1 MDTVATDDPAASR
14 RTVIATGTVGAAFIV
29 LAALLGAWILNRGP
43 EPFVLDAAWNILL
56 VGVDWA
62 PFDAI
67 ARFMN
72 VAGGVLVSSLVVPVV
87 AIAVLLAVR
96 RPWSAVYFIAAVAL
110 SGLVVQVLKHLFG
123 RARPEE
129 ILVVS
134 DYGSFP
140 SGHVA
145 NAATLA
151 AILVVLHP
159 RIWTVVVGA
168 LWVLVMAFSR
178 TYLHAHWLSDT
189 LGGALI
195 GVGVALVC
203 ASFMDH
209 RLRRERDPQGWT
221 VWRGGSASASASETR
236 V

>member
-1 MDTVATDDPAASR
+1 MSESPSSR
-14 RTVIATGTVGAAFIV
+14 RVVVTTGAVGAVCII
-29 LAALLGAWILNRGP
+29 LAVLLGAWIVNRGP
-43 EPFVLDAAWNILL
+43 EPFVVDAAWNILL
-56 VGVDWA
+56 VGIDWG
-62 PFDAI
+62 PYDAI
-67 ARFMN
+67 SRFMN

-87 AIAVLLAVR
+87 AIVVFLAIR
-96 RPWSAVYFIAAVAL
+96 RPWSAVYFLATIAL
-110 SGLVVQVLKHLFG
+110 SGLLVQVLKHLFG
-123 RARPEE
+123 RARPDE
-129 ILVVS
+129 ILVIS

-145 NAATLA
+145 NAATLG

-168 LWVLVMAFSR
+168 LWVLTMAFSR

-189 LGGALI
+189 LGGALV

-209 RLRRERDPQGWT
+209 LLRRERDRRGLS
-221 VWRGGSASASASETR
+221 VGRGGSASETR

>member
-1 MDTVATDDPAASR
+1 MNESATSR
-14 RTVIATGTVGAAFIV
+14 RVVVTTGVAGAVCII
-29 LAALLGAWILNRGP
+29 LAVLLGAWIVNRGP
-43 EPFVLDAAWNILL
+43 EPFVVDAAWNILL

-62 PFDAI
+62 PYDALS
-67 ARFMN
+67 RFMN

-87 AIAVLLAVR
+87 AIIVFLAVR
-96 RPWSAVYFIAAVAL
+96 RPWSAVYFLATIAL
-110 SGLVVQVLKHLFG
+110 SGLLVQVLKHLFG
-123 RARPEE
+123 RARPDE
-129 ILVVS
+129 ILVIS

-168 LWVLVMAFSR
+168 LYVLIMAFSR

-189 LGGALI
+189 LGGALV

-203 ASFMDH
+203 ASFMNS
-209 RLRRERDPQGWT
+209 LLIRERDPRGLS
-221 VWRGGSASASASETR
+221 VWRGGPASETR